1 VQKKAIGIKMRV
13 GSMSM
18 SGYEQAVKGL
28 KVLKTGRENF
38 P

>member
-1 VQKKAIGIKMRV
+1 MRV

-18 SGYEQAVKGL
+18 SASGYEQAVKGL